1 MEDNAKAAIDH
12 QGLEVLSPDECWSLI
27 GEQPVGR
34 VAFVE
39 AGEPVILPVNHAV
52 TGHRIV
58 FRTAR
63 GMLLHEA
70 LMDRPVAFEVDGF
83 DAAARTGWSVLVQG
97 RAGLA
102 EDTEDLDGLDGLGL
116 EPWADAVDRD
126 DWVTIVADSVS
137 GRRITRG

>member
-1 MEDNAKAAIDH
+1 MEDHAQTTIDH
-12 QGLEVLSPDECWSLI
+12 QGLEVLTADECWALI

-52 TGHRIV
+52 AGHRIV

-83 DAAARTGWSVLVQG
+83 DADARTGWSVLVQG

-102 EDTEDLDGLDGLGL
+102 EDTHDLTDLDELGLD
-116 EPWADAVDRD
+116 PWADAVDRD
-126 DWVTIVADSVS
+126 DWVTIVVDSVA
-137 GRRITRG
+137 GRRIARR